1 MISLGMSR
9 SGLYTCPMYNIL
21 QDIPLRL
28 YIYILCIYM
37 ILIPVATYMI
47 ICWKAIC
54 QPSES
59 YSKFTSPT
67 MMIKNIGIQ
76 ATILGIYRDNV
87 GYNSMGK
94 CSTHMGLPQGFN
106 ICSAHGQ

>member
-1 MISLGMSR
+1 M
-9 SGLYTCPMYNIL
+9 
-21 QDIPLRL
+21 
-28 YIYILCIYM
+28 YM

-67 MMIKNIGIQ
+67 MMKKKFNLQSWEYTRIMWD
-76 ATILGIYRDNV
+76 TIVWENALHIWGFPR
-87 GYNSMGK
+87 G
-94 CSTHMGLPQGFN
+94 STSVVHMASKTP
-106 ICSAHGQ
+106 